1 MELTTRKVMLMVT
14 GSQGFTPY
22 YYSGKWASDIV
33 GLNKVCKNFDEF
45 VSIYNLLEE
54 SPAIDVSG
62 HHYVGN
68 GEGCRLG
75 VILPANF
82 FLRKK
87 GEMIVN
93 DEVATPILESI
104 STTIKQVLTTDINV
118 EVELFCPNI
127 RS

>member
-1 MELTTRKVMLMVT
+1 MELTTRKVLLLVT

-22 YYSGKWASDIV
+22 YYSGNWASDIL
-33 GLNKVCKNFDEF
+33 GLNKVCKDFHEF
-45 VSIYNLLEE
+45 VTICNLLEE

-82 FLRKK
+82 FVWKK

-104 STTIKQVLTTDINV
+104 STIIQVLTTDINV

>member
-1 MELTTRKVMLMVT
+1 MELTTTKVLLLVT

-22 YYSGKWASDIV
+22 YYSGNWASDIL
-33 GLNKVCKNFDEF
+33 GLNKVCKDFHDF

-54 SPAIDVSG
+54 SPTIDVSG

-75 VILPANF
+75 VILPADF

-104 STTIKQVLTTDINV
+104 TETIKQVLTAADIN
-118 EVELFCPNI
+118 VELFCPNI

>member
-1 MELTTRKVMLMVT
+1 MELTTRKVLLLVT

-22 YYSGKWASDIV
+22 YYSGNWASDIL
-33 GLNKVCKNFDEF
+33 GLNKVCKDFHEF
-45 VSIYNLLEE
+45 VTICNLLEE

-68 GEGCRLG
+68 GEGCQLG

-82 FLRKK
+82 FVWKK

-93 DEVATPILESI
+93 DEVATPILDHI
-104 STTIKQVLTTDINV
+104 GKTIKQVLTAADIN
-118 EVELFCPNI
+118 VELFCPNI

>member
-1 MELTTRKVMLMVT
+1 MELTTRKVLLLVT

-22 YYSGKWASDIV
+22 YCSGNWASDIV
-33 GLNKVCKNFDEF
+33 GLNKVCKDFHEF
-45 VSIYNLLEE
+45 VSIYNTLKE
-54 SPAIDVSG
+54 SPVVDVSG

-68 GEGCRLG
+68 GEGCKLG

-82 FLRKK
+82 FVWKK
-87 GEMIVN
+87 GKMIVEK
-93 DEVATPILESI
+93 EVATPILESI
-104 STTIKQVLTTDINV
+104 TETIKQVTDINV

>member
-1 MELTTRKVMLMVT
+1 MELTTTKVMLMVT

-22 YYSGKWASDIV
+22 YYSGNWASDIV
-33 GLNKVCKNFDEF
+33 GLNKVCKDFHDF

-87 GEMIVN
+87 GEMIVK

-104 STTIKQVLTTDINV
+104 TETIKQVLTDINV

-127 RS
+127 RR

>member
-1 MELTTRKVMLMVT
+1 MELTTRKVLLLVT

-22 YYSGKWASDIV
+22 YCSGNWASDIV
-33 GLNKVCKNFDEF
+33 GLNKVCKDFHEF
-45 VSIYNLLEE
+45 VSIYNTLKE
-54 SPAIDVSG
+54 SPVVDVSG

-68 GEGCRLG
+68 GEGCKLG

-82 FLRKK
+82 FVWKK
-87 GEMIVN
+87 GEMIV
-93 DEVATPILESI
+93 EKKVATPILESI
-104 STTIKQVLTTDINV
+104 TETIKQVLTDINV

>member
-1 MELTTRKVMLMVT
+1 MELTTRKVLLLVT

-22 YYSGKWASDIV
+22 YYSGNWASDIV
-33 GLNKVCKNFDEF
+33 GLNKVCKDFHEF

-68 GEGCRLG
+68 GEGCKLG
-75 VILPANF
+75 VILPTNF
-82 FLRKK
+82 FVWKK
-87 GEMIVN
+87 GKMIVN

-104 STTIKQVLTTDINV
+104 TETIKQVLTAADIN
-118 EVELFCPNI
+118 VELFCPNI